1 MEILMDKK
9 RFFFLFLLIFLLDS
23 YAFSLKNFTFS
34 GEVRWR
40 FEFLDNFDF
49 KDELKDQDG
58 IHLFRTRLN
67 FEYFFSMNFL
77 IKTQFQ
83 DSRVCSLSYGSRDS
97 YEDSLDL
104 RELYFKYKDDK
115 FSFSLGRM
123 EFFLGD
129 ERLVGPVYWSNVSQS
144 FDGLN
149 FNFLKNEW
157 NFKLFALRKVLIED
171 GKFNKWDEDDN
182 FFGTWTSK
190 KVTNYHDLNLFL
202 FYRDTSK
209 PVSFGSSVGSAEMK
223 EYTAGFQFEGKDVKG
238 FDYLLFGA
246 YQFGD
251 FGEKDISAKA
261 FAFTLNY
268 NFKTFLNPKI
278 GIEFD
283 WGSGDKNPL
292 DNKRETFDNL
302 YPTGHKFYGYMDR
315 ASLQNLKSYAF
326 HLFLDLSKDSKLEIS
341 YHNLNLDTSA
351 DSMYLASRKP
361 FIQGIKG
368 QSTKI
373 GDEID
378 LALTHKLNKNLN
390 FLLGYSYLM
399 AGKFLKQNERPNDA
413 EYFYFQSI
421 IKF

>member
-1 MEILMDKK
+1 M
-9 RFFFLFLLIFLLDS
+9 FFLFLILVFLLNSSIFSSENFS
-23 YAFSLKNFTFS
+23 YS

-40 FEFLDNFDF
+40 FEFLDNLDF
-49 KDELKDQDG
+49 KDETKDQDG

-67 FEYFFSMNFL
+67 FGYDFSKNL
-77 IKTQFQ
+77 SLRTQFQ
-83 DSRVCSLSYGSRDS
+83 DARVSSLSYGSRTP
-97 YEDSLDL
+97 YEDSFDL

-115 FSFSLGRM
+115 FSLSLGRM
-123 EFFLGD
+123 EVALGD
-129 ERLVGPVYWSNVSQS
+129 ERLVGPVYWSNISQS

-149 FNFLKNEW
+149 FDFEIRQW
-157 NFKLFALRKVLIED
+157 NIKLFSLRRVLIED

-190 KVTNYHDLNLFL
+190 KVTNYHNLNLFL

-209 PVSFGSSVGSAEMK
+209 PISFGSSVGSAEMQ
-223 EYTAGFQFEGKDVKG
+223 EYTAGFQFEGKDVMG

-261 FAFTLNY
+261 FVFTLNY
-268 NFKTFLNPKI
+268 KINTFLNPKV

-283 WGSGDKNPL
+283 WGSGDKNPQ

-315 ASLQNLKSYAF
+315 ASLQNLKNYGF
-326 HLFLDLSKDSKLEIS
+326 HLFLDLSRDSKLEIS

-361 FIQGIKG
+361 FIQGTKG

-378 LALTHKLNKNLN
+378 LVLTHKLNKNLN
-390 FLLGYSYLM
+390 FLLGYSYLK
-399 AGKFLKQNERPNDA
+399 AGKFLKENGRPDDA
-413 EYFYFQSI
+413 EYFYFQSV

>member
-1 MEILMDKK
+1 M
-9 RFFFLFLLIFLLDS
+9 FLFLLILV
-23 YAFSLKNFTFS
+23 FSLNSFLFSSENFSYS

-40 FEFLDNFDF
+40 FEFLDNLDF
-49 KDELKDQDG
+49 KDEVQDQDG

-67 FEYFFSMNFL
+67 FGYNFSKNL
-77 IKTQFQ
+77 SLKIQFQ
-83 DSRVCSLSYGSRDS
+83 DARVGSLSYGSRAP
-97 YEDSLDL
+97 YEDTFDL
-104 RELYFKYKDDK
+104 REFYFKYGEIKENK
-115 FSFSLGRM
+115 FSLSIGRM
-123 EFFLGD
+123 EVALGD

-144 FDGLN
+144 FDG
-149 FNFLKNEW
+149 FNFDFAVKEW
-157 NFKLFALRKVLIED
+157 NVKLFSLRRVLIED
-171 GKFNKWDEDDN
+171 GKFNKWDEEDN

-190 KVTNYHDLNLFL
+190 KVTNYHNLNLFL

-209 PVSFGSSVGSAEMK
+209 LISFGPSVGSAEMK
-223 EYTAGFQFEGKDVKG
+223 EYTAGFQFEGKDVMN

-251 FGEKDISAKA
+251 FGEKEISAKA
-261 FAFTLNY
+261 FVFTLSY
-268 NFKTFLNPKI
+268 KFETFLNPKI

-283 WGSGDKNPL
+283 WGSGDKNPQ

-315 ASLQNLKSYAF
+315 ASLQNLKNYAF

-351 DSMYLASRKP
+351 DSMYLASRRP
-361 FIQGIKG
+361 FIQGTKG

-378 LALTHKLNKNLN
+378 FALTHKLNKNFN
-390 FLLGYSYLM
+390 FLLGYSYLK
-399 AGKFLKQNERPNDA
+399 AGKFLEENGRPDDA
-413 EYFYFQSI
+413 EYFYFQST